1 MFHVTFDDI
10 GNTSATYLFLRQC
23 FYEIQSDIDLY
34 EDVCLVRKWEVHK
47 MEGKRYISFAEN
59 NTRLNSNLD
68 MILFN
73 QFLKQDLVG
82 DQPHLESGCP
92 IFENPQLKRNI

>member
-1 MFHVTFDDI
+1 
-10 GNTSATYLFLRQC
+10 
-23 FYEIQSDIDLY
+23 
-34 EDVCLVRKWEVHK
+34 
-47 MEGKRYISFAEN
+47 MEGERYISFAEN

-92 IFENPQLKRNI
+92 IFQNPRLKKKYIYINRTCTILQRPSRKTLFCLQNRLVAYTATAAPLSKVGSFP

>member
-1 MFHVTFDDI
+1 
-10 GNTSATYLFLRQC
+10 
-23 FYEIQSDIDLY
+23 
-34 EDVCLVRKWEVHK
+34 
-47 MEGKRYISFAEN
+47 MEGERYISFAEN

-92 IFENPQLKRNI
+92 IFENPRLKKKYIYTNRTCTILQRPSRKTLFFACRTD

>member
-1 MFHVTFDDI
+1 
-10 GNTSATYLFLRQC
+10 
-23 FYEIQSDIDLY
+23 
-34 EDVCLVRKWEVHK
+34 
-47 MEGKRYISFAEN
+47 MEGERYISFAEN

-82 DQPHLESGCP
+82 DQPTEGYDVTT
-92 IFENPQLKRNI
+92 FEFPSQKKGGKGG

>member
-1 MFHVTFDDI
+1 
-10 GNTSATYLFLRQC
+10 
-23 FYEIQSDIDLY
+23 
-34 EDVCLVRKWEVHK
+34 
-47 MEGKRYISFAEN
+47 MEGERYISFAEN

-92 IFENPQLKRNI
+92 IFENPRLKKKKIYTLIELAQFYKGPPEKLFFACRTD